1 MSALHPEELSSEE
14 LHLLDRVA
22 AQVIA
27 PVDPPPAVRSKVME
41 AIRNVPG
48 AHESRTVRAE
58 EGNWKTIAPGARMKM
73 LSKEASRMTF
83 LIDLAPHATVPEH
96 DHEGG
101 EDSYVVRGS
110 CRIGALA
117 LNTGDFHHADVTAH
131 HGDVVASADGCLLLL
146 TVTKAA

>member
-1 MSALHPEELSSEE
+1 MDVLSPEDVLF
-14 LHLLDRVA
+14 LDRVA
-22 AQVIA
+22 AEAIS
-27 PVDPPPAVRSKVME
+27 PVQPPPAVRAKVME

-58 EGNWKTIAPGARMKM
+58 EGKWSTIAPGARMKV
-73 LSKEASRMTF
+73 LSKESGRMTF
-83 LIDLAPHATVPEH
+83 LIDLDALATVPGH

-110 CRIGALA
+110 CRIGALG
-117 LNTGDFHHADVTAH
+117 LDTGDFHHADATAH

-146 TVTKAA
+146 TVTRAKTA

>member
-1 MSALHPEELSSEE
+1 MSVLDSED

-27 PVDPPPAVRSKVME
+27 PVDPPAPVRAKVME

-58 EGNWKTIAPGARMKM
+58 EGKWSTIAPGARMKV
-73 LSKEASRMTF
+73 LTKESGRMTF
-83 LIDLAPHATVPEH
+83 LIDLDPLATVPAH

-117 LNTGDFHHADVTAH
+117 LGTGDFHHADATAH

-146 TVTKAA
+146 TVTREKAA

>member
-1 MSALHPEELSSEE
+1 MAALEPDDL
-14 LHLLDRVA
+14 LLLDRVA

-27 PVDPPPAVRSKVME
+27 PVDPPAAVRAQVMD

-58 EGNWKTIAPGARMKM
+58 EGKWSTIAPGARMKV
-73 LSKEASRMTF
+73 LSKESGRMTF
-83 LIDLAPHATVPEH
+83 LIDLDPFATVPGH

-110 CRIGALA
+110 CRIGALG
-117 LNTGDFHHADVTAH
+117 LDTGDFHHADATAH

-146 TVTKAA
+146 TMTKAKIA